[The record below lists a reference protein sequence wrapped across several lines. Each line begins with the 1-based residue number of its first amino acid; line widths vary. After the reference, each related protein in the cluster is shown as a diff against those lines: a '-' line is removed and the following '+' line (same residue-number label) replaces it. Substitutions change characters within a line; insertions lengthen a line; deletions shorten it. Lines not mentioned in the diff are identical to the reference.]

1 MKKTAII
8 ILALALVLCIG
19 ATSALAAGWEG
30 RGLYCQASN
39 STCPAGDGSCL
50 YAGQNCPNENCPA
63 GGFTDLDG
71 DGVCDYSSAARHCG
85 QGGGHHGG
93 HWN

>member
-19 ATSALAAGWEG
+19 ATSALAAGGWEG

-39 STCPAGDGSCL
+39 PGF
-50 YAGQNCPNENCPA
+50 PN
-63 GGFTDLDG
+63 LK
-71 DGVCDYSSAARHCG
+71 R
-85 QGGGHHGG
+85 
-93 HWN
+93 